1 MEVALLIQRSNDS
14 WMEKV
19 EEYKERQKGLDEQI
33 LGFVP
38 A

>member
-1 MEVALLIQRSNDS
+1 MEVALLIQRSNYS
-14 WMEKV
+14 LIEKV
-19 EEYKERQKGLDEQI
+19 EECKERQKRLDEQI

>member
-1 MEVALLIQRSNDS
+1 MDVALLIQRSSDS
-14 WMEKV
+14 RIEKV
-19 EEYKERQKGLDEQI
+19 EEYKERQKRLDGQI